1 MSYIKKELQIYQL
14 GLNCGSQ
21 NFLHLEAEL
30 GIHFDVGQHKKCHQI
45 NITVDEPPKKTQQTY
60 KRQNYNCENNRKA
73 WQDWVNCC

>member
-1 MSYIKKELQIYQL
+1 MSYINKELQIYQS

-45 NITVDEPPKKTQQTY
+45 NIAVDELKKIQ
-60 KRQNYNCENNRKA
+60 
-73 WQDWVNCC
+73 